1 MAEPNESENRS
12 NRKRKNLVE
21 GAKNA
26 SSLVIETAGKKR
38 RKKRR
43 KEGDDDDDDTMDPL
57 VVFGSDIMLMILSYL
72 DARSVALS
80 LLVSRRWHGIASSD
94 RLWTLKVT
102 SFPTLLPLFLFV
114 SIQFIRLEG

>member
-1 MAEPNESENRS
+1 MAEPNESDNRS
-12 NRKRKNLVE
+12 NRKRNNLIEEEME

-38 RKKRR
+38 KKKRR
-43 KEGDDDDDDTMDPL
+43 KEGDDDDNMEDMDPL

-80 LLVSRRWHGIASSD
+80 LLVSRRWHGVASSD

-102 SFPTLLPLFLFV
+102 LFPSSLPLFLL
-114 SIQFIRLEG
+114 SHSS